1 MANVSELGSVGGS
14 SRLTDSISLG
24 VLVDILPRDLIE
36 EVLDETGRR
45 EQRSRRLPAH
55 VMVRF
60 CLAMCLFYDEDYEEV
75 MRKLV
80 GSLQDMGSWCDEWT
94 VPSTSAITQARQRL
108 KVDPLRVLF
117 ERTAVPVAG
126 RGTKGAWLGSRR
138 LMAVDGFML
147 DIAETPDNVKEFG
160 RLDEG
165 PKASAFPQARVVT
178 LAECGSHADVAA
190 SCGPCKTDERALL
203 TDILGALEPDMLV
216 IADRNLYSFDL
227 WTQARTTG
235 ADLLWRVSAT
245 VTLPVIQS
253 LPDGSYRSIVINP
266 KITGA
271 RRKKLIDQVRRE
283 HQIPAGAAVPVRVIE
298 YEIPDRE
305 GNGTGE
311 LICLITSIL
320 DPSDVT
326 AIELAAAYQERWESE
341 TGFRE
346 KKTYLRRSGRV
357 LRSKSPEMV
366 RQEIWALLLTH
377 YAIRKLMCHAADEA
391 GLDPDRISF
400 TRSLRVIRR
409 QVTDQADFP
418 PSKTEESDQSHHR
431 GDPRKAKPP
440 SAPHLPAR
448 GQTSPP

>member
-1 MANVSELGSVGGS
+1 MTRALDSVRVGGSCFRVLGMANVSELGSVPVGGS
-14 SRLTDSISLG
+14 SRLTDWISLG
-24 VLVDILPRDLIE
+24 VLAEILPRDLIE

-60 CLAMCLFYDEDYEEV
+60 CLAMCLFFDEDYEEV
-75 MRKLV
+75 MRLLV
-80 GSLQDMGSWCDEWT
+80 GSLKDMGSWRDDWA

-108 KVDPLRVLF
+108 KADPLRVLF

-147 DIAETPDNVKEFG
+147 DVAETPDNVKEFG

-165 PKASAFPQARVVT
+165 PKASAFPQVRV
-178 LAECGSHADVAA
+178 LALEECGSHAVTSA
-190 SCGPCKTDERALL
+190 SFGPCRVDERTLL
-203 TDILGALEPDMLV
+203 TDILGALEPDMLMIV
-216 IADRNLYSFDL
+216 DRNFYSFQL
-227 WTQARTTG
+227 WKQALDTG
-235 ADLLWRVSAT
+235 ADLLWRVQAS
-245 VTLPVIQS
+245 VTLPVIEP
-253 LPDGSYRSIVINP
+253 LPDGSYRSMVINP

-271 RRKKLIDQVRRE
+271 RRKKLIDQVRRGQE
-283 HQIPAGAAVPVRVIE
+283 IPDDWAIPVRVIE

-320 DPSDVT
+320 DPSDAT
-326 AIELAAAYQERWESE
+326 ATELATAYHERWESE
-341 TGFRE
+341 TSFGE
-346 KKTYLRRSGRV
+346 KKTYLRGSGRV

-377 YAIRKLMCHAADEA
+377 YAIRKLMCRAADEA
-391 GLDPDRISF
+391 GLDPDRLSF
-400 TRSLRVIRR
+400 IRSLRVVRR
-409 QVTDQADFP
+409 QVTDQADF
-418 PSKTEESDQSHHR
+418 
-431 GDPRKAKPP
+431 
-440 SAPHLPAR
+440 
-448 GQTSPP
+448 SP